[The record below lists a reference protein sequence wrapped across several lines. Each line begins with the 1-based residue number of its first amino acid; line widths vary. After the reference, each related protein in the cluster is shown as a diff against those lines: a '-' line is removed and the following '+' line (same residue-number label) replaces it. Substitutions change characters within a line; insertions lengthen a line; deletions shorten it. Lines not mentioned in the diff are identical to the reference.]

1 MPVVSTST
9 YSEPETPKLESQVHN
24 LNTIELKLKVTVQT
38 PKTRIS
44 DSELIPKTVFLN
56 SERNFRKTLSQ
67 VQNPNIKKQSLK
79 LNIQIPKFG
88 NRTIAPLLEPHHAP
102 KVRDHRQVK
111 RPRNQIPVSKE
122 L

>member
-56 SERNFRKTLSQ
+56 SERNFRKNIISSSESKYKKTESQ
-67 VQNPNIKKQSLK
+67 TQYPNTKIWKPNNSPSAGTTSRSQS
-79 LNIQIPKFG
+79 P
-88 NRTIAPLLEPHHAP
+88 
-102 KVRDHRQVK
+102 
-111 RPRNQIPVSKE
+111 
-122 L
+122 